1 MTMWMEWLRGDDDAP
16 ACWACFLVYPEKVN
30 VLAILTNGLVD
41 REMSVEAARKLWADL
56 CSQGWRRVT
65 EQELNASRMSHRR
78 LREMAYA
85 R

>member
-1 MTMWMEWLRGDDDAP
+1 MTMRMEWLRGGDDAP
-16 ACWACFLVYPEKVN
+16 ACWACFLVYAEKVA

-41 REMSVEAARKLWADL
+41 REMSVEAARKFWADL

-65 EQELNASRMSHRR
+65 EQELSASRMSHRR
-78 LREMAYA
+78 LRDMAYA